1 MLGEL
6 LTHIDYCCCYNKL
19 CKRYTTAEDTNKGNY
34 RETIST
40 SRCLTAQIQS
50 RRSGGLSS
58 CHASHGQLNVP
69 GGCPRCHQGERRG
82 PNPPPGR
89 RRRAVKPQPA
99 LLASGRLSWL
109 RDSASEQRY
118 ATYGLQGRKTTLCER
133 SSIKPNVS
141 NNGPW
146 QQAARN

>member
-6 LTHIDYCCCYNKL
+6 LTHIDYCYCYNKL

-69 GGCPRCHQGERRG
+69 GDV
-82 PNPPPGR
+82 PG
-89 RRRAVKPQPA
+89 VTKG
-99 LLASGRLSWL
+99 SGG
-109 RDSASEQRY
+109 APIP
-118 ATYGLQGRKTTLCER
+118 LQAGG
-133 SSIKPNVS
+133 V
-141 NNGPW
+141 G
-146 QQAARN
+146 Q